1 MTPYFWTVQLWQ
13 CNTVYAQAESSSW
26 ILAAWRVLFR
36 LWTFNKLDEMIVCS
50 TRYVVADVDLTVHL
64 LFCDIALI
72 YEFQIGQTDWP
83 DS

>member
-1 MTPYFWTVQLWQ
+1 
-13 CNTVYAQAESSSW
+13 
-26 ILAAWRVLFR
+26 
-36 LWTFNKLDEMIVCS
+36 MIVCS